1 MRSKLADEMGWA
13 RLGNGEL
20 LDNHWPIVRDHVPAI
35 DQAIEKAQ
43 PGEAKPV
50 FCGTFLARKFK

>member
-1 MRSKLADEMGWA
+1 MGWA